1 MRTTPLPATHVH
13 TSEAR
18 LAWAMKNLHSAQV
31 RITPVREGVLKFLAD
46 QTLPATL
53 A

>member
-1 MRTTPLPATHVH
+1 
-13 TSEAR
+13 
-18 LAWAMKNLHSAQV
+18 MKNLRNAQV

-53 A
+53 APSLQAMDTG